1 MNEWRRQNGRRN
13 YRAGL
18 AAEDSVA
25 RDYQARGHPIAARRW
40 RGSRG
45 EIDIIAR
52 EGDGLIFIE
61 VKKARDFARAAER
74 LTRAQMRRIYGA
86 ASEFLAGEP
95 KGQLTPVRFDVALVN
110 ASGQMQVVENAFGM

>member
-1 MNEWRRQNGRRN
+1 MNGRRN

-25 RDYQARGHPIAARRW
+25 SDYQARGHQIAARRW

-45 EIDIIAR
+45 EIDLVAR
-52 EGDGLIFIE
+52 EGDRLIFIE
-61 VKKARDFARAAER
+61 VKKARNFARAAER
-74 LTRAQMRRIYGA
+74 LTRTQMRRIYGA

-95 KGQLTPVRFDVALVN
+95 KGQLTPVRFDVALVDG
-110 ASGQMQVVENAFGM
+110 SGQMQVIENAFGM